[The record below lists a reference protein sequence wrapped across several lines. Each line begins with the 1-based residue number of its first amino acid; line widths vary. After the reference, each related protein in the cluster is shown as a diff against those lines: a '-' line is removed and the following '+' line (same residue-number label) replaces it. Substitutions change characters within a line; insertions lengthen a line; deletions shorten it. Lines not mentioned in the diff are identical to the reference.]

1 MEKIE
6 NIFSGHKIYSI
17 SNQLLDN
24 TNQWIEGNLDADL
37 VICYIS
43 LDQKPLAE
51 EVKAFLLKMLSA
63 VKHDLSNTLLIHSN
77 AEISFQ
83 QIAKKGKATKII
95 SFGNSRKQLGLNL
108 NLKRYQ
114 LFQVQ
119 NIDCL
124 FIDHLAL
131 LMTDQKRKARL
142 WSLMKQMFAIA

>member
-17 SNQLLDN
+17 SNQWLNN

-43 LDQKPLAE
+43 LNQKPLAE
-51 EVKAFLLKMLSA
+51 EVKTFLLKMLGA

-114 LFQVQ
+114 LFQIQ